1 MTVEIVHACCYAV
14 ASVAGLHPLPGFA
27 IPVTSP
33 LRPTRARAR
42 PALAP
47 EPAASHPPAPAD
59 AVRLHSIRPLTSV
72 LCAAWG
78 PVTLPPGHHA
88 RRLTSATVKVA
99 PPTVQTC
106 TSAGFGQCGPQHAP
120 AVWARPG
127 RERAAEAAS
136 QRWFLFPAPRA
147 A

>member
-1 MTVEIVHACCYAV
+1 MTVEIAHVWCCKCP
-14 ASVAGLHPLPGFA
+14 SVAGPHPLPGFA

-47 EPAASHPPAPAD
+47 EPAASHPPALAD

-78 PVTLPPGHHA
+78 TVSVAPGPHA
-88 RRLTSATVKVA
+88 LRLTAAKVKVA
-99 PPTVQTC
+99 PPTVQHF

-127 RERAAEAAS
+127 RERAAEATL
-136 QRWFLFPAPRA
+136 QWWFLFPAPRA